1 MSLIFKTTTTNQ
13 EVLANGI
20 IPLTTISRR
29 LGRTIQSSGDDI
41 QLLAPN
47 YYKVDASITFT
58 APVAGDVTIVLEDNG
73 IPVPGI
79 TASLSATNTDT
90 YTLNLTGIVRTFCCT
105 GARTLNLVNASE
117 VAITTS
123 NVAITVL
130 D

>member
-13 EVLANGI
+13 NVLANGI

-29 LGRTIQSSGDDI
+29 LGKAIQSSGDDI

-58 APVAGDVTIVLEDNG
+58 TATAGDIVIILEDNG
-73 IPVPGI
+73 EAVPGI
-79 TASLSATNTDT
+79 TASVSATNGDT

-105 GARTLNLVNASE
+105 GTRTLNLVNASA
-117 VAITTS
+117 VDITVS
-123 NVAITVL
+123 NVAISVL

>member
-1 MSLIFKTTTTNQ
+1 MSLIFKTTTTTQ

-29 LGRTIQSSGDDI
+29 LGRAIQSSGDDI

-58 APVAGDVTIVLEDNG
+58 APTAGVVTIVLEDNG

-79 TASLSATNTDT
+79 TASVTATADGT
-90 YTLNLTGIVRTFCCT
+90 YTLNLTGIVRTFCCA
-105 GARTLNLVNASE
+105 GARSLNLVNTSE
-117 VAITTS
+117 VAINTS